1 MCMLGISA
9 SKWTDR
15 IAMDSSPNGVK
26 QTGNNTTGLLEDED
40 KCEDE
45 HDAAQST
52 NMKNGNNGENIEY
65 QSKSLY
71 LSVYKKGIT
80 AV

>member
-1 MCMLGISA
+1 
-9 SKWTDR
+9 
-15 IAMDSSPNGVK
+15 MDSSPNGVK
-26 QTGNNTTGLLEDED
+26 QTGNNTTGQLEGEL
-40 KCEDE
+40 EDE

-52 NMKNGNNGENIEY
+52 TMKNGNNGENIEY

-71 LSVYKKGIT
+71 LSLYKKGIT

>member
-1 MCMLGISA
+1 
-9 SKWTDR
+9 
-15 IAMDSSPNGVK
+15 MDSSPNGVK

-40 KCEDE
+40 KCEDVVL
-45 HDAAQST
+45 DAAQST

>member
-1 MCMLGISA
+1 MNGSNCHGLF
-9 SKWTDR
+9 SKWCE
-15 IAMDSSPNGVK
+15 K
-26 QTGNNTTGLLEDED
+26 KTGNNTTGLLEDED

-45 HDAAQST
+45 GDAAQST

-71 LSVYKKGIT
+71 LSLYKKGIT

>member
-1 MCMLGISA
+1 MLDISA
-9 SKWTDR
+9 SKWTGR
-15 IAMDSSPNGVK
+15 IAMDSSPKGEE

-40 KCEDE
+40 KCEDVVL
-45 HDAAQST
+45 DAAQST

>member
-1 MCMLGISA
+1 
-9 SKWTDR
+9 
-15 IAMDSSPNGVK
+15 MDSSPKGEE

-40 KCEDE
+40 KCEDVVL
-45 HDAAQST
+45 DAAQST